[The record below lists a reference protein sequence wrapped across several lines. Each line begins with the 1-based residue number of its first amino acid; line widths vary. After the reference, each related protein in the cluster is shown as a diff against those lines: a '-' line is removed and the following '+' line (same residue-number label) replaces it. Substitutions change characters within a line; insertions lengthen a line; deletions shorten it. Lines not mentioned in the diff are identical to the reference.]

1 MARAKT
7 CLLRIDFHPLLQA
20 DSLRYRNSNGYVKK
34 TVLDF
39 ILGLYVRG
47 YRHFIIYINKP
58 SDLWIAEMVYFLSFS
73 NTDIELS
80 YSIGL
85 WLDTECNYVWMDR
98 SEIFTKEVMEHAKR
112 VFWRSIKWYDNYY
125 KLERLYIEPARKE

>member
-125 KLERLYIEPARKE
+125 KLERLYVEPVRET

>member
-1 MARAKT
+1 MVKAKT

-39 ILGLYVRG
+39 VLGLYVRG
-47 YRHFIIYINKP
+47 YRHFVIYINKP
-58 SDLWIAEMVYFLSFS
+58 SDLWIAEMVYFLSLS
-73 NTDIELS
+73 NTDFGLS

-85 WLDTECNYVWMDR
+85 WLDTECSYAWMEH
-98 SEIFTKEVMEHAKR
+98 SEIFTKEVMEHAKH